1 MRMERLGLAAI
12 GIALISQGIVISAA
26 EAREN
31 RTVKCYTYRAR
42 WAESAGGPALI
53 ANVST
58 SMTPIDLN
66 AVLFTDKQLG
76 RSMVVEG
83 VFAQRTPT
91 NGVKVTARFVNC
103 TKQTLAVQLRSN
115 FMDANQIPTEKASSW
130 KTVFLSP
137 LATAVYEES
146 SIGRDRVDAFLI
158 ELRPN
163 L

>member
-12 GIALISQGIVISAA
+12 GLALLAQTAA

-42 WAESAGGPALI
+42 WAESSGGPALV
-53 ANVST
+53 ANIPS

-66 AVLFTDKQLG
+66 GVQFTDKKLG
-76 RSMVVEG
+76 RSMIIEA

-91 NGVKVTARFVNC
+91 NGLKVTTRFVNC
-103 TKQTLAVQLRSN
+103 TKQPLAVQLRAS
-115 FMDANQIPTEKASSW
+115 FMDANQIPTEKSSAW
-130 KTVFLSP
+130 KTVFISP
-137 LATAVYEES
+137 LATGVYEES

>member
-1 MRMERLGLAAI
+1 MRMDRLGLAAI
-12 GIALISQGIVISAA
+12 GLAVVVPGLLASAA
-26 EAREN
+26 QAREN
-31 RTVKCYTYRAR
+31 RVVQCETFRAR
-42 WAESAGGPALI
+42 AAPSAGGPALI

-66 AVLFTDKQLG
+66 SVLFTDRKLG
-76 RSMVVEG
+76 RSMVVEA

-91 NGVKVTARFVNC
+91 NGVKLTARVVNC
-103 TKQTLAVQLRSN
+103 TSQALAVQFRSN
-115 FMDANQIPTEKASSW
+115 FMDANQIPTEKASAW
-130 KTVFLSP
+130 KTVYLSP
-137 LATAVYEES
+137 RATAVYEES